1 MIRNLK
7 ALGLMA
13 VAALAMSAM
22 FASAAQANN
31 NGTGTYT
38 CGKTATPNVHTTCN
52 IHGEQYG
59 TIEENFFEA
68 GAEKIHCPNSG
79 VTYTSHSA
87 NGTSADLT
95 VTPHYKD
102 CTTSSNLPL
111 TVTMNGCFLTL
122 TRPTTTGGT
131 PKWDATVDLKCPA
144 GVVGVDIHIYLF
156 GTPTS
161 HSVQVCTMTVFPKNN
176 MTGLTAEAGTK
187 AGKDDLTVKTNI
199 TAIKYEKSGSC
210 GAETAETGI
219 LKSNITVTAKN
230 AAGEADDLWLS
241 HKDA

>member
-31 NGTGTYT
+31 AGTGTYT
-38 CGKTATPNVHTTCN
+38 CGKTSPLTHTTCI

-59 TIEENFFEA
+59 TTAENFFEA
-68 GAEKIHCPNSG
+68 GGEKIHCENKG

-102 CTTSSNLPL
+102 CTTASNLPA
-111 TVTMNGCFLTL
+111 TVTMNGCTYTF

-131 PKWDATVDLKCPA
+131 PKWDATVDLVCPV
-144 GVVGVDIHIYLF
+144 GVVGVDIHVYLF

-161 HSVQVCTMTVFPKNN
+161 HSVQVCTITVLPKNN
-176 MTGLTAEAGTK
+176 MTGTTAEAGVKET
-187 AGKDDLTVKTNI
+187 KDDLTVKANI
-199 TAIKYEKSGSC
+199 TKIKYEKSGSC
-210 GAETAETGI
+210 GAESAETAI
-219 LKSNITVTAKN
+219 FKSNITVTAKN
-230 AAGEADDLWLS
+230 AAGEPDDLWLS